1 MQVGDLSGKY
11 GDLAMKTDVSG
22 SFVDPSL
29 SLFGRL
35 SVVRTGHCTGR
46 GGAIGG
52 AIRGAVGGAIGGA
65 EEPFGS
71 TEYQL
76 RRRA

>member
-46 GGAIGG
+46 ELLG
-52 AIRGAVGGAIGGA
+52 
-65 EEPFGS
+65 EPSGEQRNQS
-71 TEYQL
+71 EVL
-76 RRRA
+76 SIH

>member
-35 SVVRTGHCTGR
+35 SVVRTLTTGS
-46 GGAIGG
+46 
-52 AIRGAVGGAIGGA
+52 RGARRGA
-65 EEPFGS
+65 EEAW
-71 TEYQL
+71 L
-76 RRRA
+76 N